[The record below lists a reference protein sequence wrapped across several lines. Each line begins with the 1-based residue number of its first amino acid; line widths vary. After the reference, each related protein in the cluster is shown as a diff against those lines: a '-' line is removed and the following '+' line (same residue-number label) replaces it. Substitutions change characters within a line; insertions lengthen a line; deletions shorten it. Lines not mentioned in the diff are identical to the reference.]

1 MKPARARELARAS
14 SLGLL
19 FSLGSAWAQSE
30 SAPAPALGTAPPAAP
45 ASSPTKP
52 QEAAAAPASAEGA
65 ASAKPSASP
74 KEPAP
79 SPAAAAPANPAPAP
93 SSSAPAS
100 ASPAPAAG
108 APAATA
114 TPSPAVIRVEKAGSN
129 KLFRIT
135 EGMLVEGQ
143 RQKPN
148 AFYVLQRAS
157 AAYDWESLDE
167 SFLQRII
174 KATEKPPF

>member
-1 MKPARARELARAS
+1 MKPARARDLAGAS
-14 SLGLL
+14 GLCLL
-19 FSLGSAWAQSE
+19 FSLGSAWAQRE
-30 SAPAPALGTAPPAAP
+30 SAPAPAVGAAPPAAA
-45 ASSPTKP
+45 ASSPAMP
-52 QEAAAAPASAEGA
+52 QAAAATSPTADA
-65 ASAKPSASP
+65 ATPAKPSAP
-74 KEPAP
+74 P
-79 SPAAAAPANPAPAP
+79 SETAPASPAPAP
-93 SSSAPAS
+93 S
-100 ASPAPAAG
+100 SPAPAAG
-108 APAATA
+108 APAANA
-114 TPSPAVIRVEKAGSN
+114 SPAPAVIRVEKAGSN

-167 SFLQRII
+167 SFLLRII